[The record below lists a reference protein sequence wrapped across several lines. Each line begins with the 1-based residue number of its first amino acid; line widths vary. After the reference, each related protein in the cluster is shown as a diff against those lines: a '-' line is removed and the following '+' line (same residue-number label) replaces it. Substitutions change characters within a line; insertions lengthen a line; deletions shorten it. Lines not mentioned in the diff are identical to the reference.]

1 MQASDERERVRVR
14 SGDTECAAWHYPGT
28 NGACVVMAG
37 GFAVTKE
44 PGTDRFAGRFHQAGF
59 TVLAFDHRH
68 LGESG
73 GRPRLVVRVGEQL
86 ADWRAAIAFARSLPG
101 VDPTRLAIWGFSL
114 SGGHVLRVASR
125 NPDLAAAIAQT
136 PNADGPAAMRNA
148 MRHTTAGALLRLT
161 GRGLRDALRG
171 LLGRDPLLVPLA
183 GKPGTVAVLTTP
195 TRRTAPGRSIPTA
208 GTRTGGRRWPPGRCC
223 GSAPT
228 GRDGTPRASGVPCWS
243 SPATRIARP
252 LPAPRSARR
261 GGLPA
266 ASSSACPVG
275 TTSPSWAGTSG
286 PSRPSCRS
294 YTATWSAARGRG
306 ERQRPP
312 RSRRRSGGVAGLG
325 AALAGRFRRRAA
337 AARPVA
343 ARQQR
348 AALGRDHRLAAEHAA
363 GRRGGGK
370 CGCIAHGT
378 GSSSWPLTSG

>member
-1 MQASDERERVRVR
+1 MQPPDEREKVRFR
-14 SGDTECAAWHYPGT
+14 SGDTECVAWHYPGS

-59 TVLAFDHRH
+59 TVLAFDYRH

-73 GRPRLVVRVGEQL
+73 GRPRLVVRVGGQL
-86 ADWRAAIAFARSLPG
+86 ADWRAAIAFTRSLPG

-114 SGGHVLRVASR
+114 SGGHVLQVASCD
-125 NPDLAAAIAQT
+125 PDLAAAIAQT

-161 GRGLRDALRG
+161 GRGLRDAFRG
-171 LLGRDPLLVPLA
+171 LLGRDPCWCRSPA
-183 GKPGTVAVLTTP
+183 SPARSRSSPRP
-195 TRRTAPGRSIPTA
+195 TRRTAPGRSTPTA
-208 GTRTGGRRWPPGRCC
+208 GTRTGGRRSPPVRCC
-223 GSAPT
+223 GSAAT
-228 GRDGTPRASGVPCWS
+228 GRDGTPRASGARCWS

-252 LPAPRSARR
+252 SPAPRSAPL

-275 TTSPSWAGTSG
+275 TTSASWAGSSG

-294 YTATWSAARGRG
+294 CTAAWSTARRPGGR
-306 ERQRPP
+306 QPP
-312 RSRRRSGGVAGLG
+312 RRSRRRSGGVAGLG
-325 AALAGRFRRRAA
+325 AALAGCFRCLAA

-363 GRRGGGK
+363 GRRDGGR
-370 CGCIAHGT
+370 CRCIAHGT
-378 GSSSWPLTSG
+378 GSSSWPLTSR